1 MTSHDSRNTPNP
13 QTRSRIHRDNVRA
26 CSRISPIEPKAPCV
40 APSTRRARDRRAM
53 RAKNTYYSSRH
64 TARWIP
70 SRRPPTD
77 VTHDARLSPS
87 SRDRTIARDRD
98 FDRAPNPARD
108 HRATHGRTRR
118 LQKHCT
124 YLDLGR
130 LEGGDAAD
138 EGGSEESGH
147 CSLRVLECGRPR
159 AGGRDRVR
167 TECPIVSR
175 TPILWLSIPRPRPR
189 VMRFSREG
197 RLSLDGVHARS
208 NAWMIVD
215 HRER

>member
-26 CSRISPIEPKAPCV
+26 RSRISPIEPKAPCV

-64 TARWIP
+64 TARSIP
-70 SRRPPTD
+70 SRRPPTG
-77 VTHDARLSPS
+77 VTHDARRRSTFPFFPRS
-87 SRDRTIARDRD
+87 N
-98 FDRAPNPARD
+98 DRARSRLRSSTEPRARPPRD
-108 HRATHGRTRR
+108 ARTDATTK
-118 LQKHCT
+118 KHCT

-147 CSLRVLECGRPR
+147 CSRVQE
-159 AGGRDRVR
+159 
-167 TECPIVSR
+167 
-175 TPILWLSIPRPRPR
+175 
-189 VMRFSREG
+189 
-197 RLSLDGVHARS
+197 
-208 NAWMIVD
+208 
-215 HRER
+215 